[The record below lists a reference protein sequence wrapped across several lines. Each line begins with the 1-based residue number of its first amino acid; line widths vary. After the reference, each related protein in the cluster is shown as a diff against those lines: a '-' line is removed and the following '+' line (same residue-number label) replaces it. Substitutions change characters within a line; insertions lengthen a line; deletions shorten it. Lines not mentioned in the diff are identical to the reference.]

1 MSLITAVEV
10 ALWFAGVV
18 LLTLGFMF
26 PRSRLGRGRWMA
38 AGIVLWVPGQVLSTL
53 AEYHRLS
60 YAEQNAV
67 AYIELIGDLA
77 FVLCAFIVLIGLA
90 RPKAR
95 SREGRAGS
103 AGGGHRGR
111 GR

>member
-1 MSLITAVEV
+1 MSLITAFEV
-10 ALWFAGVV
+10 LLWVAGVV
-18 LLTLGFMF
+18 VLTLGFMF

-38 AGIVLWVPGQVLSTL
+38 AGIVVWVPGQLVSAL

-60 YAEQNAV
+60 YAEQSAV
-67 AYIELIGDLA
+67 AYIELIGDLG
-77 FVLCAFIVLIGLA
+77 FVLCAFVVLIRLA

-95 SREGRAGS
+95 ESAGGS

-111 GR
+111 GG

>member
-1 MSLITAVEV
+1 MSLITAVEIS
-10 ALWFAGVV
+10 LWVAGVV
-18 LLTLGFMF
+18 MLTLGFMF

-38 AGIVLWVPGQVLSTL
+38 AGVVVWVPGQVLSTL

-67 AYIELIGDLA
+67 AYVESIGDLA
-77 FVLCAFIVLIGLA
+77 FVLCAFIVLIQLA
-90 RPKAR
+90 RPKSG
-95 SREGRAGS
+95 SRASRAGS

-111 GR
+111 GG